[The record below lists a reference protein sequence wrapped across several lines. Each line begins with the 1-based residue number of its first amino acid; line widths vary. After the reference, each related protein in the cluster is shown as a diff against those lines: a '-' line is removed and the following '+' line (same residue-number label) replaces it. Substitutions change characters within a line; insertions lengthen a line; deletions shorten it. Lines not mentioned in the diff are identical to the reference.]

1 MLAYIYVEESDNF
14 DLSARSGA
22 SRFFLLTTV
31 VINDHAIEPDLL
43 ELRRQPAW
51 DELSLTGGFHASV
64 DNQIVRSRVF
74 GILCKH
80 DFMVDTT
87 IIEKRKAEPQIRA
100 TNMQLYEFA
109 WFSHMRQVAP
119 RVVSP
124 SDSLLVVAA
133 SIGNKREQAALISD
147 LQDVMN
153 QTSPTSAVKTAM
165 WPAASDPCRQVEDY
179 CSWAIFRKWERA
191 DTRAYE
197 IIADKMSLENDLF
210 SSGNTFY
217 H

>member
-1 MLAYIYVEESDNF
+1 MPAYIYADESGNF
-14 DLSARSGA
+14 DFSPRNGA

-31 VINDHAIEPDLL
+31 VINARAIEPDLL
-43 ELRRQPAW
+43 ELRRQLAW
-51 DELSLTGGFHASV
+51 DGLSLTGGFHASE
-64 DNQIVRSRVF
+64 DNQIVRNRVF
-74 GILCKH
+74 GILGKH
-80 DFMVDTT
+80 DFRIDTT
-87 IIEKRKAEPQIRA
+87 ILEKRKAEPQIRA
-100 TNMQLYEFA
+100 TDMQFYKFA

-133 SIGNKREQAALISD
+133 SIGNKREQTALISD

-165 WPAASDPCRQVEDY
+165 WQATSDPCLQVADY
-179 CSWAIFRKWERA
+179 CSWAIFRKWERS

-197 IIADKMSLENDLF
+197 IIADKIGLENDLF

-217 H
+217 Y

>member
-1 MLAYIYVEESDNF
+1 MPAYIYADESGNF
-14 DLSARSGA
+14 DFSPRNGA

-43 ELRRQPAW
+43 ELRRQLAW
-51 DELSLTGGFHASV
+51 DGLSLTGGFHASE
-64 DNQIVRSRVF
+64 DNQIVRNRVF
-74 GILCKH
+74 GILGKH
-80 DFMVDTT
+80 DFRIDTT
-87 IIEKRKAEPQIRA
+87 VIEKRKAEPQIRA
-100 TNMQLYEFA
+100 TDMQFYKFA

-133 SIGNKREQAALISD
+133 SIGNRREQAALISD

-153 QTSPTSAVKTAM
+153 QTSPTSTVKTAM
-165 WPAASDPCRQVEDY
+165 WQATSDPCLQVADY
-179 CSWAIFRKWERA
+179 CSWAIFRKWERS

-197 IIADKMSLENDLF
+197 IIADKIGLENDLF

-217 H
+217 Y

>member
-1 MLAYIYVEESDNF
+1 MPAYIYADESGNF
-14 DLSARSGA
+14 DFSLRNGA

-43 ELRRQPAW
+43 ELRRQLAW
-51 DELSLTGGFHASV
+51 DGLSLTGGFHANHDKRFV
-64 DNQIVRSRVF
+64 KSRVF
-74 GILCKH
+74 EILSKH
-80 DFMVDTT
+80 DFRIDVT
-87 IIEKRKAEPQIRA
+87 ILEKPKAEPRIR
-100 TNMQLYEFA
+100 TTDMQFYKFA

-119 RVVSP
+119 RVVAP

-133 SIGNKREQAALISD
+133 SIGNRREQAALISD

-165 WPAASDPCRQVEDY
+165 WTAASDPCLQVADY
-179 CSWAIFRKWERA
+179 CSWAIFRKWERS

-197 IIADKMSLENDLF
+197 IIADKIGLETDLF
-210 SSGNTFY
+210 SSGNAFY
-217 H
+217 Y